1 MDELWT
7 WLYTDELG
15 KRRIY
20 PGKLS
25 DEEAKRLKDATR
37 LEGTLEGGQPPGS
50 DSEVPAGKK
59 AAVEG
64 PADLLTVINRAI
76 LIVSRLR
83 DMSRKGEPD
92 VKTLLAELS
101 NELAEARMHLALLR
115 ARLAE
120 LEKRIG
126 Q

>member
-37 LEGTLEGGQPPGS
+37 LESTLEGGQPPGS

-126 Q
+126 H

>member
-25 DEEAKRLKDATR
+25 EEEASRLKDATR

-50 DSEVPAGKK
+50 GSEVPAGKK

-120 LEKRIG
+120 LEERIG
-126 Q
+126 H

>member
-126 Q
+126 H

>member
-25 DEEAKRLKDATR
+25 EEDAKRLKDATR
-37 LEGTLEGGQPPGS
+37 LEGTLEVGQPPGS
-50 DSEVPAGKK
+50 ASEAGKK

-83 DMSRKGEPD
+83 DMSKKAEPD
-92 VKTLLAELS
+92 VKTLLGELS

-120 LEKRIG
+120 LEERIG
-126 Q
+126 R

>member
-20 PGKLS
+20 PGRLS
-25 DEEAKRLKDATR
+25 EDEAKRLKDATR
-37 LEGTLEGGQPPGS
+37 LEGSLQVGSPPGS
-50 DSEVPAGKK
+50 ASDLQASKG
-59 AAVEG
+59 AAAES
-64 PADLLTVINRAI
+64 PPDLLTVINRAI

-83 DMSRKGEPD
+83 DMTKKGEPD

-120 LEKRIG
+120 LEERIG
-126 Q
+126 R

>member
-25 DEEAKRLKDATR
+25 EEEAKRLKDATR
-37 LEGTLEGGQPPGS
+37 LEGTLEGGQLAGS

-59 AAVEG
+59 PAVEG

-126 Q
+126 H

>member
-25 DEEAKRLKDATR
+25 EEDAKRLKDATR
-37 LEGTLEGGQPPGS
+37 LEGTLEVGQPPGS
-50 DSEVPAGKK
+50 ASEAGKK
-59 AAVEG
+59 AAVG
-64 PADLLTVINRAI
+64 SADLLTVINRAI

-83 DMSRKGEPD
+83 DMSKKAEPD
-92 VKTLLAELS
+92 VKTLLGELS
-101 NELAEARMHLALLR
+101 NELAEARMHLAVLR

-120 LEKRIG
+120 LEERIG
-126 Q
+126 R

>member
-1 MDELWT
+1 
-7 WLYTDELG
+7 LG

-25 DEEAKRLKDATR
+25 EEEAKRLKDATR
-37 LEGTLEGGQPPGS
+37 LEATPEVGQPPGAA
-50 DSEVPAGKK
+50 SEAGKK
-59 AAVEG
+59 AAVES

-83 DMSRKGEPD
+83 DMSKRAEPD
-92 VKTLLAELS
+92 VKTLLGELS

-120 LEKRIG
+120 LEERIG
-126 Q
+126 R